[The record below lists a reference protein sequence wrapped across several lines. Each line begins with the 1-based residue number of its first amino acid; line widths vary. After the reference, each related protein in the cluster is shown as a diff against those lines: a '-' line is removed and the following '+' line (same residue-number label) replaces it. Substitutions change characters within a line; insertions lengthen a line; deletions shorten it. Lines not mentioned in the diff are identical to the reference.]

1 MTLALAA
8 SNGWWSRHAS
18 HVVIIGVPMLGIGGI
33 AIWADVRAYLARR
46 RAGVSVR
53 SSRRIAVS
61 PAALFSVGA
70 ALVHSAVCPQHFKE
84 ATIYGLF
91 FLVAAG
97 CQLGWAAL
105 VVRRPSRLLLYAG
118 VAGNAA
124 IIALWVVT
132 RTHGVPLGPG
142 RGETE
147 AAGALDVIATTC
159 ELGIVI
165 CSLVAIRAWQRMPF
179 RASVAATTA

>member
-1 MTLALAA
+1 MTLTLAA

-33 AIWADVRAYLARR
+33 AIWADVRAYLAQR

-105 VVRRPSRLLLYAG
+105 V
-118 VAGNAA
+118 
-124 IIALWVVT
+124 
-132 RTHGVPLGPG
+132 
-142 RGETE
+142 
-147 AAGALDVIATTC
+147 
-159 ELGIVI
+159 
-165 CSLVAIRAWQRMPF
+165 
-179 RASVAATTA
+179 